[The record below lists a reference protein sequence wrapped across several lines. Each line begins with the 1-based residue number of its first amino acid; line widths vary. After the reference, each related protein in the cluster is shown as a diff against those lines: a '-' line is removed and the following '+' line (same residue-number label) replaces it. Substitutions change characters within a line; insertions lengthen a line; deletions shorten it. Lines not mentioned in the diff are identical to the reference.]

1 MICHECT
8 CFLSA
13 PCGACE
19 NCVHPD
25 YPECEN
31 DCQECEDHFCAWC
44 DVELTDDEFDLCDD
58 CMLEEQA
65 AADAYDLMYDE
76 GE

>member
-1 MICHECT
+1 MI
-8 CFLSA
+8 
-13 PCGACE
+13 
-19 NCVHPD
+19 
-25 YPECEN
+25 
-31 DCQECEDHFCAWC
+31 CAWC
-44 DVELTDDEFDLCDD
+44 DVELAVDEFDLCDD